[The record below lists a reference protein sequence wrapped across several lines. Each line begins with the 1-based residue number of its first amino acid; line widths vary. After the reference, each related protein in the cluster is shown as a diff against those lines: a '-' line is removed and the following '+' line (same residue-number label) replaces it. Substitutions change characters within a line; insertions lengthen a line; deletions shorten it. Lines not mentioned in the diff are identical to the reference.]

1 MRSTVGPRG
10 EPRPRS
16 KGDPVPTLAVT
27 IAEVRARIAAA
38 KSDARVRGAAEP
50 TVALVPTMGALHKGH
65 LALVQRAAE
74 VADIVVVS
82 VFVNPLQFSESEDL
96 DRYPRDLDADLGTL
110 AGDAAGAGAIV
121 FAPAAGEMYPDGK
134 TQTKVT
140 SGNVGNLL
148 EGRSR
153 AGHFDGVLVVVSKLL
168 NIVQPDFVL
177 FGQKDAQQ
185 VFVVSRMVRD
195 LNIPVTV
202 EVVETVREDDGL
214 ALSSRNRFLDE
225 RERLAARVL
234 SRTLEAADSAADGGI
249 DSVIAAAQSAGMGEP
264 LVDLEYLSVVNPTT
278 FLPVDDGY
286 HGKAIVLVAARVGAT
301 RLIDNETVYLGG

>member
-1 MRSTVGPRG
+1 M
-10 EPRPRS
+10 
-16 KGDPVPTLAVT
+16 PTLAVT
-27 IAEVRARIAAA
+27 IAEVRAAVAAA
-38 KSDARVRGAAEP
+38 NTEARGRGIAEP
-50 TVALVPTMGALHKGH
+50 TVALVPTMGALHNGH
-65 LALVQRAAE
+65 LALVDRARE

-82 VFVNPLQFSESEDL
+82 IFVNPLQFSEAEDL
-96 DRYPRDLDADLGTL
+96 DRYPRDLDTDLATL
-110 AGDAAGAGAIV
+110 AAVESAGRQVIV
-121 FAPAAGEMYPDGK
+121 FAPTASEMYPDGK
-134 TQTKVT
+134 TQTKV
-140 SGNVGNLL
+140 SAGNVGNLL

-153 AGHFDGVLVVVSKLL
+153 AGHFDGVLVVVGKLL
-168 NIVQPDFVL
+168 NIVRPDSVL

-202 EVVETVREDDGL
+202 EVVETVREHDGL
-214 ALSSRNRFLDE
+214 ALSSRNRFLGE

-249 DSVIAAAQSAGMGEP
+249 DAVIAAAQAAGMGEP
-264 LVDLEYLSVVNPTT
+264 LVELEYLSVVNPAT

-286 HGKAIVLVAARVGAT
+286 HGRAIVLVAARVGST